1 MHTAPDGTQS
11 ASLAAA
17 IAGQGRTREFPYTR
31 RDFDWVRRV
40 LHDHAGIELAEHKID
55 MVYNRLVGRLRAL
68 SLSSFSDYAKRVES
82 DPHEFGEFINA
93 MTTNLTAFFREQHH
107 FDFLAGPFLEQCR
120 SRGKR
125 QLRIWSAG
133 CSMGEE
139 PYSIAMTL
147 AEALGNELAEWDVR
161 ILASDIDSRVL
172 QTAADGIY
180 SLERISKLDPKRL
193 ARHFLRGTGSNAGRV
208 RIKSHIQQLI
218 SFRQINLM
226 RPLPL
231 KGPFDLIFCRNVM
244 IYFNNES
251 QAQLL
256 DRFADLLDAEG
267 ALVVGHSESPYRL
280 TQRLRLSGSTIYR
293 KVH

>member
-1 MHTAPDGTQS
+1 MHTAPDTSTG
-11 ASLAAA
+11 SLAADLL
-17 IAGQGRTREFPYTR
+17 GQGRSREFPYTR
-31 RDFDWVRRV
+31 KDFEWVRHA
-40 LHDHAGIELAEHKID
+40 LHAHAGIDLADHKKD

-68 SLSSFSDYAKRVES
+68 SLDSFRAYTQRVED
-82 DPHEFGEFINA
+82 DPQEFNEFINA

-107 FDFLAGPFLEQCR
+107 FDFLAGEFLRQCR
-120 SRGKR
+120 ARGQR
-125 QLRIWSAG
+125 RLRIWSAG

-147 AEALGNELAEWDVR
+147 IEALGPELPAWDIR

-180 SLERISKLDPKRL
+180 SLERISKLEPARL
-193 ARHFLRGTGSNAGRV
+193 SRFFLRGTGKNGGRV
-208 RIKSHIQQLI
+208 RVKPQLQEMI

-226 RPLPL
+226 QPLPL

-244 IYFNNES
+244 IYFNNDS
-251 QAQLL
+251 QARLL
-256 DRFADLLDAEG
+256 DRFADLLDSQG
-267 ALVVGHSESPYRL
+267 VLVVGHSESPYRL
-280 TQRLRLSGSTIYR
+280 TRRLCLTGHTTYR

>member
-1 MHTAPDGTQS
+1 MHTVPDTS
-11 ASLAAA
+11 AKSLAASLA
-17 IAGQGRTREFPYTR
+17 GQGQSREFPYTQK
-31 RDFDWVRRV
+31 DFEWVRQT
-40 LHDHAGIELAEHKID
+40 LHAHAGIELADHKKD

-68 SLSSFSDYAKRVES
+68 SLDSFRTYTQRVEA
-82 DPHEFGEFINA
+82 DPLEFSEFINA

-107 FDFLAGPFLEQCR
+107 FDFLAGEFLDQCR
-120 SRGKR
+120 ARGQR
-125 QLRIWSAG
+125 RLRIWSAG

-147 AEALGNELAEWDVR
+147 AEVLGAELPSWDIR

-180 SLERISKLDPKRL
+180 SLERISKLAPTRL
-193 ARHFLRGTGSNAGRV
+193 SKFFLRGTGKNGGRV
-208 RIKSHIQQLI
+208 RIKPELQQLI

-226 RPLPL
+226 QPLPL

-244 IYFNNES
+244 IYFNNDS
-251 QAQLL
+251 QARLL
-256 DRFADLLDAEG
+256 DRFADLLDPQG
-267 ALVVGHSESPYRL
+267 VLVVGHSESPYRL
-280 TQRLRLSGSTIYR
+280 TQRLRLTGNTIYR